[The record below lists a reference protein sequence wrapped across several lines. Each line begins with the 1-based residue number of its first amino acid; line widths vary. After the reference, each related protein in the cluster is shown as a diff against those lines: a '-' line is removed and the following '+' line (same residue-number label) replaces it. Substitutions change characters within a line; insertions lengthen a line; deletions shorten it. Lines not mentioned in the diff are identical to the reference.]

1 MRPTRVQMEGF
12 STFREP
18 TEVVFDSVDLVAF
31 VGPTGSGKSTIIDA
45 ITFALY
51 GSVARF
57 DDARLVA
64 PVINQ
69 GSNEAKVRL
78 DFEVAGQNYTAVRI
92 VRRTQSKSKGPGATT
107 KEARLQRD
115 DVAVEGQLG
124 GSTVIASGAKELTA
138 AIEDLLGL
146 DFAQFTRTVVLPQGQ
161 FAEFLKDDPAS
172 RQRLLRR
179 LLDLEI
185 YSRMGSLARERARGA
200 GQQLELLRIQIEKF
214 EDTTAEHLV
223 AANTRVRALALFQS
237 DASGKLD
244 QLAEVEGRLGSLRT
258 EVLAID
264 DNVKRLRLI
273 ELPNELTAEGQ
284 EITAAAQALTQARDG
299 VTQARTK
306 RDEAQKTLAE
316 IGDPQK
322 LSSQL
327 MAHARLSELSPQLEI
342 LGEQRDRANKRSE
355 ESGAEAAD
363 ADEQLERARSAL
375 SVARRGAEA
384 SCWTESLVVGEACP
398 VCRQEVAVIPDHDP
412 SAELTSA
419 TAIELAAVKQ
429 VKKAQQEQREA
440 QADVDRFQGQLEHV
454 ASEVARVRAS
464 LIEVASP
471 EVLSAQLDKASAAKK
486 TVQASMSVVTDAEQS
501 VTRAETEVERL
512 EKREQT
518 HRHQFGSQRDG
529 VAALDPPA
537 PKNESLV
544 DDWDALLSW
553 SQVQQADLA
562 ERRVGIAEDG
572 KTAAAGKDELVRA
585 LQQGSANVDLSFG
598 LGEGEDVTALGKTI
612 ARAQAT
618 AEASVAR
625 ITERI
630 AQQTD
635 LKIQIEGLEET
646 QTVNSALGQQL
657 SASGFE
663 RWLLAEALDDLV
675 SRATVRLL
683 ELSGGQYSL
692 ATDDTAFKI
701 IDHHNA
707 DDLRDVRTLSGGET
721 FLASLALALAL
732 SDSIAEMAPVDA
744 PRLGSVFLDEGFGT
758 LDPETLDVVAS
769 AIEDLSARGRLVG
782 IVTHIDGLAE
792 RMPVRFVVSKGPVT
806 STIEKVS
813 L

>member
-1 MRPTRVQMEGF
+1 MQMEGF

-18 TEVVFDSVDLVAF
+18 TEIVFDSVDLVAF

-107 KEARLQRD
+107 KEARLQCED
-115 DVAVEGQLG
+115 KASDGQLD

-138 AIEDLLGL
+138 AVEDLLGL

-185 YSRMGSLARERARGA
+185 YSRMGSLARERAKGA
-200 GQQLELLRIQIEKF
+200 GQQLELLRTQFEKF
-214 EDTTAEHLV
+214 EDATTERLAE
-223 AANTRVRALALFQS
+223 ANARVKALAAFQ
-237 DASGKLD
+237 AEAAHKLE

-264 DNVKRLRLI
+264 DNLQSLKLI
-273 ELPNELTAEGQ
+273 EPPALLAAQGQ
-284 EITAAAQALTQARDG
+284 EITSASKRLADIRDG
-299 VTQARTK
+299 VSQARSA
-306 RDEAQKTLAE
+306 RDAAQKVLVE
-316 IGDPQK
+316 IGDPQQ
-322 LSSQL
+322 LNSQ
-327 MAHARLSELSPQLEI
+327 MAAHARLAELGPQAENLRVELGQASKRLEQTAAETNDADDA
-342 LGEQRDRANKRSE
+342 LEEANAALSAARV
-355 ESGAEAAD
+355 GAEA
-363 ADEQLERARSAL
+363 
-375 SVARRGAEA
+375 GA
-384 SCWTESLVVGEACP
+384 WITSLVVGQDCP
-398 VCRQEVAVIPDHDP
+398 VCRQAVTSIPDHDP
-412 SAELTSA
+412 SAELTTAKAKESA
-419 TAIELAAVKQ
+419 AAGRVKQ
-429 VKKAQQEQREA
+429 VQQDHRTAQTNLDRLQA
-440 QADVDRFQGQLEHV
+440 QLDHLVSDSERV
-454 ASEVARVRAS
+454 AATLVG
-464 LIEVASP
+464 VASP
-471 EVLSAQLDKASAAKK
+471 DVLSAKLASASAAKK
-486 TVQASMSVVTDAEQS
+486 RAQQSMVEVSEAEAQLGKAEAEL
-501 VTRAETEVERL
+501 TRL
-512 EKREQT
+512 DKREQA

-529 VAALDPPA
+529 VAGLQPPA
-537 PKNESLV
+537 PGNQSLLA
-544 DDWDALLSW
+544 DWSALSAW
-553 SQVQQADLA
+553 AQDQQAGLA

-572 KTAAAGKDELVRA
+572 KAAAASKDVLIQA
-585 LQQGSANVDLSFG
+585 LQRGAEAVALVVGPGGAQELSTLSE
-598 LGEGEDVTALGKTI
+598 LGQTI

-618 AEASVAR
+618 AEASVER

-630 AQQTD
+630 TQQAE
-635 LKIQIEGLEET
+635 LKTQIDTLEET
-646 QTVNSALGQQL
+646 RVVNAGLGQQL

-782 IVTHIDGLAE
+782 IVTHIEALAE
-792 RMPVRFVVSKGPVT
+792 RMPVRFVVRKGPVT
-806 STIEKVS
+806 STIEKVM